1 MKRFFIVGLGM
12 MGSSYAK
19 KLSSLG
25 YQVYGYD
32 QDELTLNKALK
43 LNIIKGAS
51 LKEIS
56 KADMVILTLYPKDNV
71 RFLKEN
77 LNRFNEQQ
85 IITDIAGVKMPML
98 NEIESFLPNSFSYL
112 SHHPMAGSEKS
123 GINGLDETIFKG
135 ANFLIISSKH
145 AYQEAE
151 TALRNLAKDLEFGAI
166 KVIDRET
173 HDKMIGFTSQLPHM
187 LAVSLVNSDSHED
200 TKSFSG
206 DSYRDLTRIA
216 SINEVLWT
224 ELFNENKDFLL
235 KDMEKFQ
242 EAFNELYEALKNND
256 LKTLKAN
263 LVRARKKRDL
273 Y

>member
-1 MKRFFIVGLGM
+1 MKRYFIVGLGM

-25 YQVYGYD
+25 YQVFGYD
-32 QDELTLNKALK
+32 QNELTVNKALK
-43 LNIIKGAS
+43 LNIIKSAS
-51 LKEIS
+51 LNELS
-56 KADMVILTLYPKDNV
+56 NVDMVILTLYPKDNV

-77 LNRFNEQQ
+77 LNRFNEKQ
-85 IITDIAGVKMPML
+85 IITDIAGVKLPML
-98 NEIESFLPNSFSYL
+98 NDIESFLPNSFSYL

-123 GINGLDETIFKG
+123 GIDGLNETIFKG
-135 ANFLIISSKH
+135 ANFLIISNHH
-145 AYQEAE
+145 ANQKAE
-151 TALRNLAKDLEFGAI
+151 EALRHLAKDLEFGAI
-166 KVIDRET
+166 KVVDAET
-173 HDKMIGFTSQLPHM
+173 HDKMISFTSQLPHM

-242 EAFNELYEALKNND
+242 DSFNALYEALKNND
-256 LKTLKAN
+256 IETLKGH
-263 LVRARKKRDL
+263 LVSARKKRDL